1 MWQKMSVLASESTE
15 DTPKSQ
21 VVELGS
27 GKPAG
32 EVTTPAKGRRYTQG
46 CEDML
51 ARVRTKEGRGAHGSS
66 RDQIGSAVA
75 NPLPNLK
82 ASASDGLHQCSEGV
96 VGLIS
101 QTPPRNSS

>member
-32 EVTTPAKGRRYTQG
+32 EVTTPAKGRKYIQG

-66 RDQIGSAVA
+66 GGQIGSTAA
-75 NPLPNLK
+75 RDINAIPYL
-82 ASASDGLHQCSEGV
+82 
-96 VGLIS
+96 
-101 QTPPRNSS
+101 T